1 MNSHTKQRPK
11 GSKKNPLEVMKLQL
25 KRGKTSELGSAGARQ
40 LEKRESGGEGGR
52 EMVVKTWK
60 IPLEPAPEG
69 IAGLSS
75 EGLLWGAAV
84 LLGKEQG
91 WVVWGG
97 LQGSPLCPPSQQGGL
112 GIPSDGN
119 TWGVRALC
127 HPPRGWG
134 GLIQHPTGTGEHQSR
149 TPQRRRLQFELQ
161 EAPFLP
167 QNRAGLCP
175 FCPSRGGWHLAGEAE
190 HDQQSSAPGSAREK
204 QDEIPAWPWS
214 WQGAQGIQE
223 QPLSPLPP
231 RATAPAKPR
240 SRRRDPGILQALPPP
255 GGNT

>member
-52 EMVVKTWK
+52 EIVVKTWK

-97 LQGSPLCPPSQQGGL
+97 LQGSPLCLPSQQ
-112 GIPSDGN
+112 
-119 TWGVRALC
+119 
-127 HPPRGWG
+127 
-134 GLIQHPTGTGEHQSR
+134 
-149 TPQRRRLQFELQ
+149 LQGRVDWE
-161 EAPFLP
+161 LP
-167 QNRAGLCP
+167 QMET
-175 FCPSRGGWHLAGEAE
+175 RGGFVLFAILLGAGVV
-190 HDQQSSAPGSAREK
+190 
-204 QDEIPAWPWS
+204 
-214 WQGAQGIQE
+214 
-223 QPLSPLPP
+223 
-231 RATAPAKPR
+231 
-240 SRRRDPGILQALPPP
+240 
-255 GGNT
+255 

>member
-97 LQGSPLCPPSQQGGL
+97 LQGSPLCPPSQQ
-112 GIPSDGN
+112 
-119 TWGVRALC
+119 
-127 HPPRGWG
+127 
-134 GLIQHPTGTGEHQSR
+134 
-149 TPQRRRLQFELQ
+149 LQGRVDWE
-161 EAPFLP
+161 LP
-167 QNRAGLCP
+167 QMET
-175 FCPSRGGWHLAGEAE
+175 RGGFVLFAILLGAGVV
-190 HDQQSSAPGSAREK
+190 
-204 QDEIPAWPWS
+204 
-214 WQGAQGIQE
+214 
-223 QPLSPLPP
+223 
-231 RATAPAKPR
+231 
-240 SRRRDPGILQALPPP
+240 
-255 GGNT
+255 